1 MSWIVATLL
10 SAVVLGFYDIAKKHA
25 VARNAVMPTLL
36 LATLAGS
43 AAFVLLTLLRGDLQT
58 VTTGAPRDFL
68 LIALKSVLVS
78 GSWICVYAAMQTM
91 PISLAAPI
99 RATSPVWTFL
109 GALLLYHELPTPI
122 QAVGMATIFVG
133 YFLFAT
139 LGKLEGF
146 SWRSRG
152 MTLILAGTL
161 LGAASSLYDK
171 FLLNS
176 LHLNPTF
183 VQFHFSLGLVVVL
196 GLATL
201 ALRGHTPFSW
211 RWTIPVTGLALTLAD
226 ALYFHAVAQPDSQ
239 IAVLALLRRSN
250 ILISFGLGGLLFHDV
265 NLRQKALSLLI
276 ILIGTLILSLCH

>member
-1 MSWIVATLL
+1 
-10 SAVVLGFYDIAKKHA
+10 
-25 VARNAVMPTLL
+25 MPTLL

-43 AAFVLLTLLRGDLQT
+43 AAFVALTLLRGDLQT
-58 VTTGAPRDFL
+58 VTAGAPRDFL

-109 GALLLYHELPTPI
+109 GALLLYHELPSPM
-122 QAVGMATIFVG
+122 QAIGMATIFIG

-196 GLATL
+196 GLASL
-201 ALRGHTPFSW
+201 ALRGQTPFVW

-276 ILIGTLILSLCH
+276 ILAGTLILSLCR

>member
-43 AAFVLLTLLRGDLQT
+43 AAFVALTLLRGDLQT
-58 VTTGAPRDFL
+58 VTAGAPRDFL

-109 GALLLYHELPTPI
+109 GALLLYHELPSPM
-122 QAVGMATIFVG
+122 QAIGMATIFIG

-196 GLATL
+196 GLA
-201 ALRGHTPFSW
+201 S
-211 RWTIPVTGLALTLAD
+211 
-226 ALYFHAVAQPDSQ
+226 AVRKEGRQLVGVEAGEAQ
-239 IAVLALLRRSN
+239 VE
-250 ILISFGLGGLLFHDV
+250 GLLLQCLDLDGQQVLVPSRVQSRAVDGEDV
-265 NLRQKALSLLI
+265 RLL
-276 ILIGTLILSLCH
+276 L